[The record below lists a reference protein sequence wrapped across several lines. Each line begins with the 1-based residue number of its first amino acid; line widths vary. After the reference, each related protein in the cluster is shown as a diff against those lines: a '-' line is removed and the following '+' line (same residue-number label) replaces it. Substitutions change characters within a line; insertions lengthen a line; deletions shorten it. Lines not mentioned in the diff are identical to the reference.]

1 MANLKITD
9 LPAGTTLVGT
19 ELYESVQSATSV
31 KLTSDQIKAFANSAP
46 TLLVETANTNTPA
59 DTSHLRGNTV
69 PNTPATAATLSHQ
82 TSGTAAAGI
91 GTRLAF
97 QCETSASNTEI
108 GALLSAVS
116 TNVGSGTEAFNLQ
129 VLLMAGGAAA
139 TAVATFNSNGNFG
152 ITGNTVNVPT
162 TRTPASAAA
171 PGTAGDICWD
181 SIYIYVCVAIATW

>member
-19 ELYESVQSATSV
+19 ELYESVQSASSV

-59 DTSHLRGNTV
+59 
-69 PNTPATAATLSHQ
+69 TAATLSHQ
-82 TSGTAAAGI
+82 TSGTASAGI

-97 QCETSASNTEI
+97 QCETSASNVEI

-129 VLLMAGGAAA
+129 VL
-139 TAVATFNSNGNFG
+139 F
-152 ITGNTVNVPT
+152 
-162 TRTPASAAA
+162 
-171 PGTAGDICWD
+171 
-181 SIYIYVCVAIATW
+181 

>member
-59 DTSHLRGNTV
+59 
-69 PNTPATAATLSHQ
+69 TAATLSHQ

-97 QCETSASNTEI
+97 QCETSASNVEI

-129 VLLMAGGAAA
+129 VLLMAAGSAA

-152 ITGNTVNVPT
+152 ITGNTINIPT
-162 TRTPASAAA
+162 IKTPASATAS
-171 PGTAGDICWD
+171 GTKGDICWD
-181 SIYIYVCVAIATW
+181 TSYIYVCVATDTWERVAISTW

>member
-19 ELYESVQSATSV
+19 EQFESVQSATSV
-31 KLTSDQIKAFANSAP
+31 KLTSDQVKAFANSAP
-46 TLLVETANTNTPA
+46 TLLVETSNT
-59 DTSHLRGNTV
+59 
-69 PNTPATAATLSHQ
+69 NTPATAATLSHQ
-82 TSGTAAAGI
+82 TSATAGVGI

-97 QCETSASNTEI
+97 QCETAASNNEI
-108 GALLSAVS
+108 GAVLSAVT

-129 VLLMAGGAAA
+129 VLLMAAGSAA

-152 ITGNTVNVPT
+152 VTGNTINLPN

-171 PGTAGDICWD
+171 PGTKGDICWD
-181 SIYIYVCVAIATW
+181 TSYIYVCVATDTWERVAIATW

>member
-19 ELYESVQSATSV
+19 EQFESVQSASSV
-31 KLTSDQIKAFANSAP
+31 KLTSDQIKTFTSSLP
-46 TLLVETANTNTPA
+46 TLLVETANT
-59 DTSHLRGNTV
+59 
-69 PNTPATAATLSHQ
+69 NTPATAATLSHQ

-97 QCETSASNTEI
+97 QCETSASNVEI
-108 GALLSAVS
+108 GALLSAVT

-129 VLLMAGGAAA
+129 VLLMAAGSAA

-152 ITGNTVNVPT
+152 VTGNTINIPVI
-162 TRTPASAAA
+162 RTPASALA
-171 PGTAGDICWD
+171 PGTKGDICWD
-181 SIYIYVCVAIATW
+181 TSYIYVCVATDTWERVAIATW

>member
-19 ELYESVQSATSV
+19 ELFESVQSASSV
-31 KLTSDQIKAFANSAP
+31 KLTSDQVKAFANSAP
-46 TLLVETANTNTPA
+46 TLLVETSNT
-59 DTSHLRGNTV
+59 
-69 PNTPATAATLSHQ
+69 NTPATAATLSHQ
-82 TSGTAAAGI
+82 TSATAGVGI

-97 QCETSASNTEI
+97 QCETAASNNEI
-108 GALLSAVS
+108 GAVLSAVT

-129 VLLMAGGAAA
+129 VLLMAAGATA

-152 ITGNTVNVPT
+152 VTGNTINLPN

-171 PGTAGDICWD
+171 PGTKGDICWD
-181 SIYIYVCVAIATW
+181 TSYIYVCVATDTWERVAIATW

>member
-19 ELYESVQSATSV
+19 EQYESVQSATSV

-59 DTSHLRGNTV
+59 
-69 PNTPATAATLSHQ
+69 TAATLSHQ
-82 TSGTAAAGI
+82 TSGTATAGI
-91 GTRLAF
+91 GTRLDF
-97 QCETSASNTEI
+97 VCETSASNTEI
-108 GALLSAVS
+108 GARLSAVT

-129 VLLMAGGAAA
+129 VLLMAAGATA

-152 ITGNTVNVPT
+152 VTGNTINLPN
-162 TRTPASAAA
+162 TRTPASASA
-171 PGTAGDICWD
+171 PGTKGDICWD
-181 SIYIYVCVAIATW
+181 TSYIYVCVATDTWERVAIATW

>member
-19 ELYESVQSATSV
+19 EQFESVQSATSV
-31 KLTSDQIKAFANSAP
+31 KLTSDQIKTFTSSAP

-59 DTSHLRGNTV
+59 
-69 PNTPATAATLSHQ
+69 TAATLSHQ
-82 TSGTAAAGI
+82 TSGVATAGI
-91 GTRLAF
+91 GTRLDF
-97 QCETSASNTEI
+97 VCETAASNTEI
-108 GALLSAVS
+108 GARLSAVT

-129 VLLMAGGAAA
+129 VLLMAAGATA

-152 ITGNTVNVPT
+152 ITGNTLNVPV

-181 SIYIYVCVAIATW
+181 SSYIYVCVATDTWKRVAIATW

>member
-31 KLTSDQIKAFANSAP
+31 KLSSDQIKAFANSVP
-46 TLLVETANTNTPA
+46 TLLVETANTA
-59 DTSHLRGNTV
+59 
-69 PNTPATAATLSHQ
+69 TPATAAILSHQ

-97 QCETSASNTEI
+97 QCETSASNNKI
-108 GALLSAVS
+108 GALLSAVT

-129 VLLMAGGAAA
+129 VLLMAAGAAA
-139 TAVATFNSNGNFG
+139 AAVATFNSNGNFG
-152 ITGNTVNVPT
+152 ITGNTLNIPV
-162 TRTPASAAA
+162 TRTPASASAT
-171 PGTAGDICWD
+171 GTAGDICWD
-181 SIYIYVCVAIATW
+181 SSYIYVCVATNTWKRTAIATW

>member
-31 KLTSDQIKAFANSAP
+31 KLTSDQIKAFANSNP
-46 TLLVETANTNTPA
+46 TLLVETSNT
-59 DTSHLRGNTV
+59 
-69 PNTPATAATLSHQ
+69 NTPATAATLSHQ

-97 QCETSASNTEI
+97 QCETSASNVEI
-108 GALLSAVS
+108 GALLSAVT

-129 VLLMAGGAAA
+129 VLLMAAGATAA
-139 TAVATFNSNGNFG
+139 AVATFNSNGNFG
-152 ITGNTVNVPT
+152 ITGNTLNIPV
-162 TRTPASAAA
+162 TRTPASASAT
-171 PGTAGDICWD
+171 GTAGDICWD
-181 SIYIYVCVAIATW
+181 ASYIYVCVAANTWKRTAITTW